1 MSHITRIKTKI
12 IDRDFLLQSLLDLG
26 YAYEEGDLEL
36 VGFGGKKAN
45 VSIKVNLRMSQDIGF
60 MKVGDSYELI
70 ADWSGVRHL
79 KKKDFTRQLFQRYAY
94 IAARTKLEAQ
104 GFTLVTEEIE
114 QKGQIRLV
122 LRRMV

>member
-12 IDRDFLLQSLLDLG
+12 IDRDFLLQSLVDLG
-26 YAYEEGDLEL
+26 YAYE
-36 VGFGGKKAN
+36 GGKKAN

-94 IAARTKLEAQ
+94 IAARTKLEMQ
-104 GFTLVTEEIE
+104 GFTLVNEEIE